1 MGLLAHTTG
10 GIYMTN
16 QDYEKI
22 FHEIKNNITFINS
35 SLQLVEKSHPEIK
48 SYPHWEDS
56 IQELSSLKQM
66 LIELSSARLY
76 NDLNTEKI
84 SLEIFLPELIRSFLS
99 LFDSDSFHCRIA
111 LEPSLPQLY
120 IDPHRF
126 KRALF
131 NLVKNSYE
139 AMNGTGTIRLNG
151 CISGS
156 FIRLD
161 LIDCGGG
168 IASEYLPK
176 LFSPFET
183 TKEGGTGLG
192 LLISKQMIEAHG
204 GKLLVDSRPG
214 DGCTFSIYLPCG

>member
-1 MGLLAHTTG
+1 
-10 GIYMTN
+10 
-16 QDYEKI
+16 
-22 FHEIKNNITFINS
+22 
-35 SLQLVEKSHPEIK
+35 
-48 SYPHWEDS
+48 
-56 IQELSSLKQM
+56 
-66 LIELSSARLY
+66 
-76 NDLNTEKI
+76 
-84 SLEIFLPELIRSFLS
+84 
-99 LFDSDSFHCRIA
+99 
-111 LEPSLPQLY
+111 
-120 IDPHRF
+120 
-126 KRALF
+126 
-131 NLVKNSYE
+131 
-139 AMNGTGTIRLNG
+139 MNGTGTIRLNG